1 MQRSTRKLTQD
12 QTKLHNRQLV
22 LRIIY
27 ESAVSRADIARATG
41 LTRTTTSQAVAEL
54 MEEGLVADGG
64 QGPSAGGKPPRLL
77 HIVDDARYAIG
88 VDVSG
93 YEVQGSVFDLR
104 GRVVHHLSLPMPSA
118 SGGAAGSENGDS
130 ALNLVYRLLDQLI
143 AAADRPLLG
152 MGLGVPGFL
161 DAQQGII
168 HQAVNLGWHEL
179 PLGDLLKQRYDLPV
193 YLVNDSQAA
202 TLAQYTFGNDNDDR
216 EDLAVLLVDRG
227 ISAGLVVHGELYLGG
242 GYSGASE
249 IGHLCVVEGG
259 ELCACGHYGCLETV
273 ASQGAVLRRAKT
285 LYANHP
291 DSKLRQFAPDAA
303 AVDMEAFI
311 RACQAGDESL
321 AQLVSQIGH
330 YLSIAVSNLVTVA
343 NIPAVVLAGS
353 VAGLGDD
360 LVQAI
365 TSEMQQRLLSML
377 AERTRV
383 KVSELGEEIIM
394 LGASALPLANELGIV

>member
-1 MQRSTRKLTQD
+1 MQRSVRKLTQD
-12 QTKLHNRQLV
+12 QTKQHNRKLV

-54 MEEGLVADGG
+54 MEEGLVVDGG

-88 VDVSG
+88 VDMSG

-104 GRVVHHLSLPMPSA
+104 GRVVHHLSLPMPCA
-118 SGGAAGSENGDS
+118 SGGAADARNGDA
-130 ALNLVYRLLDQLI
+130 ALDLVYLLLDQLI
-143 AAADRPLLG
+143 AVAGRPLLG
-152 MGLGVPGFL
+152 VGLGVPGFL
-161 DAQQGII
+161 DAQQGVI

-179 PLGDLLKQRYDLPV
+179 PLGDLLRQRYDLPV

-202 TLAQYTFGNDNDDR
+202 TLAQYTFGNNSAER

-227 ISAGLVVHGELYLGG
+227 ISAGLVVHGDLYLGA

-249 IGHLCVVEGG
+249 IGHLRVVEGG

-273 ASQGAVLRRAKT
+273 ASQGAVLRQTQAI
-285 LYANHP
+285 LADYV
-291 DSKLRQFAPDAA
+291 DSKLHQFIPDASS
-303 AVDMEAFI
+303 VDMEAVI
-311 RACQAGDESL
+311 LAYRAGDPAL
-321 AQLVSQIGH
+321 AQVLSQIGH
-330 YLSIAVSNLVTVA
+330 YLSVAVSNLVTVA
-343 NIPAVVLAGS
+343 NIPLVVLAGS

-360 LVQAI
+360 LARAI
-365 TSEMQQRLLSML
+365 ASEMQQRLLPML

-383 KVSELGEEIIM
+383 RVSELGEEIIM
-394 LGASALPLANELGIV
+394 LGAAALPLANELGIV

>member
-1 MQRSTRKLTQD
+1 MQRSVRKLTQD

-41 LTRTTTSQAVAEL
+41 LTRTTASQAVAEL
-54 MEEGLVADGG
+54 MAEGLVVDGG

-77 HIVDDARYAIG
+77 HIVDDARHAIG

-93 YEVQGSVFDLR
+93 YEVRGSVFDLR
-104 GRVVHHLSLPMPSA
+104 GRVVHHLSLPMPSG
-118 SGGAAGSENGDS
+118 SGGAAGSGNGDA
-130 ALNLVYRLLDQLI
+130 ALGLVYRLLDQLI

-152 MGLGVPGFL
+152 VGLGVPGFL

-168 HQAVNLGWHEL
+168 HQAVNLGWRDL
-179 PLGDLLKQRYDLPV
+179 PLGDLLKQRYDRPV

-202 TLAQYTFGNDNDDR
+202 TLAQYTFARDNDNR

-227 ISAGLVVHGELYLGG
+227 ISAGLMVHGDLYLGG

-259 ELCACGHYGCLETV
+259 ELCACGRYGCLETV
-273 ASQGAVLRRAKT
+273 ASQGAVLRKAQ
-285 LYANHP
+285 AIFAGHA

-303 AVDMEAFI
+303 FVDMEAI
-311 RACQAGDESL
+311 VLAYQVGDQQL
-321 AQLVSQIGH
+321 AQVVRQIGH
-330 YLSIAVSNLVTVA
+330 YLGIAVSSLVTVA
-343 NIPAVVLAGS
+343 NIPLVVLAGS

-360 LVQAI
+360 LVRAI
-365 TSEMQQRLLSML
+365 TSEMEQRLLPML

-383 KVSELGEEIIM
+383 KVSELGEESIM
-394 LGASALPLANELGIV
+394 LGAAALPLANELGIV

>member
-1 MQRSTRKLTQD
+1 MQRSVRKLTQD

-41 LTRTTTSQAVAEL
+41 LTRTTASQAVAEL

-77 HIVDDARYAIG
+77 HIVGDARYAIG

-104 GRVVHHLSLPMPSA
+104 GRVVQRLSLPMPSA
-118 SGGAAGSENGDS
+118 SGGAAGSRNGDA
-130 ALNLVYRLLDQLI
+130 ALDLVYLLLDQLI
-143 AAADRPLLG
+143 AVADRPLLG
-152 MGLGVPGFL
+152 VGLGIPGFL

-179 PLGDLLKQRYDLPV
+179 PLGNLLEQRYDLPV
-193 YLVNDSQAA
+193 YLANDSQAA
-202 TLAQYTFGNDNDDR
+202 TLAQYTFGNDDR
-216 EDLAVLLVDRG
+216 EENLAVLLVDRG

-249 IGHLCVVEGG
+249 IGHLRVVEGG

-273 ASQGAVLRRAKT
+273 ASQGAVLRQAKT
-285 LYANHP
+285 IYANHP
-291 DSKLRQFAPDAA
+291 NSKLRRFAPDAA
-303 AVDMEAFI
+303 SVDMEAFI
-311 RACQAGDESL
+311 RACEAGDESL
-321 AQLVSQIGH
+321 AQIVSQIGH

-343 NIPAVVLAGS
+343 NIPLVVLAGS
-353 VAGLGDD
+353 VAALGDD

-394 LGASALPLANELGIV
+394 LGAAALPLANELGIV

>member
-118 SGGAAGSENGDS
+118 SGGAAGSGNGDA
-130 ALNLVYRLLDQLI
+130 ALNLVYLLLDQLI

-152 MGLGVPGFL
+152 VGLGVPGFL

-193 YLVNDSQAA
+193 YLANDSQAA
-202 TLAQYTFGNDNDDR
+202 TLAQFTFGNDDR
-216 EDLAVLLVDRG
+216 VEDLAVLLVDRG
-227 ISAGLVVHGELYLGG
+227 ISAGLVVHGELYLGSS
-242 GYSGASE
+242 YSGASE
-249 IGHLCVVEGG
+249 IGHLRVVEDG

-273 ASQGAVLRRAKT
+273 ASQGAVLRQAKT

-291 DSKLRQFAPDAA
+291 DSILRQFAPDAA
-303 AVDMEAFI
+303 SVDMEAFI
-311 RACQAGDESL
+311 RACEAGDESL
-321 AQLVSQIGH
+321 AQIVSQIGH

-343 NIPAVVLAGS
+343 NIPLVVLAGS

-365 TSEMQQRLLSML
+365 TSEMRQRLLTTL

-394 LGASALPLANELGIV
+394 LGAAALPLANELGIV